1 MARPKSWFEPK
12 EYTTAKKT
20 ARDREQ
26 GLWKFT
32 RKTRDGT
39 KHNGY
44 YVGNTL
50 PARLRHAQVEQK
62 RV

>member
-12 EYTTAKKT
+12 EFSKAKRIAK
-20 ARDREQ
+20 DRAQ
-26 GLWKFT
+26 GLWKYT

-39 KHNGY
+39 KHTGY

-50 PARLRHAQVEQK
+50 PVALQGAQVEQK
-62 RV
+62 QV

>member
-12 EYTTAKKT
+12 EYMKAKKI
-20 ARDREQ
+20 AKDREQ

-32 RKTRDGT
+32 RKTRDG
-39 KHNGY
+39 KKQAGY

-50 PARLRHAQVEQK
+50 PARLQHAQTEQK